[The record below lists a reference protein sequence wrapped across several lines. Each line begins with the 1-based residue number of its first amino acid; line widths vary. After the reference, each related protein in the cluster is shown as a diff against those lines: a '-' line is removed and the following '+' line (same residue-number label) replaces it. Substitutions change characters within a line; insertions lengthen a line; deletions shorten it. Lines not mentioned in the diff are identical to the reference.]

1 MSSMCIE
8 SFVVDVVVVDI
19 SSLVVA
25 IFVVCVGLTDI
36 LAYNSMAEIVG
47 NAL

>member
-1 MSSMCIE
+1 MSSMYIE
-8 SFVVDVVVVDI
+8 SFVVDVVVGI

-36 LAYNSMAEIVG
+36 LADNSMAEIVG